1 MKKSFLSFLFLALI
15 QFAPAQNS
23 TVTAIPEKDKSKII
37 SWIKQN
43 ALPLKSVKAESGLED
58 LSPLKNVL
66 KDVQIVGLGEA
77 THGTK
82 EFFQMKHR
90 MLEFLVKEMGFTVLA
105 LEFNYIGTISMI
117 IFFMAK
123 GMLTLLLLVK
133 V

>member
-1 MKKSFLSFLFLALI
+1 
-15 QFAPAQNS
+15 
-23 TVTAIPEKDKSKII
+23 
-37 SWIKQN
+37 
-43 ALPLKSVKAESGLED
+43 LKSVKAESGFED

-105 LEFNYIGTISMI
+105 LEFNYIGKTISMI

-123 GMLTLLLLVK
+123 GMLTLL
-133 V
+133 